1 MQDPQD
7 QKPESSQSAAEAAAA
22 AAAVAAE
29 AAASAAAANGDAAN
43 QPLAEGGDDNQ
54 SDPMASLA
62 ADLAAAQGKVQELQ
76 DAFLRA
82 KADAD
87 NIRRRSQEDVAKAH
101 KYGIE
106 NFAESLVPVM
116 DSLHAALA
124 VQNATLESYREGIE
138 MTRKQLAAAFEKHR
152 LLEIDPVGEKFD
164 PHRHQAISMQPAG
177 QVAPGHVISVLQKGY
192 LIADR
197 VLRPAL
203 VVVAQ
208 G

>member
-1 MQDPQD
+1 MEKRMQDPQD
-7 QKPESSQSAAEAAAA
+7 QKPESMSPEAAAM

-29 AAASAAAANGDAAN
+29 AAAAANEPGA
-43 QPLAEGGDDNQ
+43 DDQ
-54 SDPMASLA
+54 SDPMANLA
-62 ADLAAAQGKVQELQ
+62 TDLAAAQEKVQELQ

-87 NIRRRSQEDVAKAH
+87 NIRRRGQEDVAKAH

-138 MTRKQLAAAFEKHR
+138 MTRKQLAAAFEKNR
-152 LLEIDPVGEKFD
+152 LVEIDPVGEKFD
-164 PHRHQAISMQPAG
+164 PHRHQAISMQPG
-177 QVAPGHVISVLQKGY
+177 GEVAPGHVMSVLQKGY

-208 G
+208 S